1 MFYTM
6 REDIKSFI
14 TKVQKPGRYVGGE
27 PGSVY
32 KDKSQI
38 GMRMAFCFPD
48 IYDIGMSNLGMRIL
62 CGVLNEMQDVWCE
75 RAFAP
80 WPDMEAEMRS
90 RNIPVYT
97 HESGDSIRDF
107 DMVAFN
113 LQYELCYTTALNMLD
128 MSEIPLRS
136 QERDDSFPIV
146 LAGGPC
152 AYNPEPMAD
161 FVDIF
166 SIGEGEE
173 ALPQLAQ
180 LYLDMRQ
187 AGTYNKKA
195 FLRAASHL
203 EGFYVPSL
211 YEVSYH
217 EDGTILNMT
226 PKFPDV
232 PRQVKKRIVK
242 DVDQVYFPTDPV
254 MPLVETVHDRITL
267 EVFRG
272 CIRGCR
278 FCQAGF
284 VTRPVREKTPETL
297 CAQAKKMAENTG
309 YDEISMCSLSISD
322 YSRVNTLCDNLL
334 TWTDDARINLSLPSL
349 RADSFTRELMEQI
362 STVRSSTLTF
372 APEAGSQRLRD
383 VINKNVTEED
393 ILRAAGVAFSA
404 GKNQVKLYFM
414 NGLPYETLEDIEGIA
429 SLAKKV
435 IESYYKTPGRS
446 RGKQPK
452 VTISVACFIPKPFT
466 PFQWEGQN
474 TSAQLEEKQRHLL
487 ACLQDRKIR
496 YNYHDAKISWL
507 EAVFARGNRRLS
519 TALKTAVKRGLRLEA
534 WEEFFDYEA
543 WQQVFADTGI
553 DPAFYAN
560 RTMSEEEILPWDVID
575 CGVSKHFLLRERHRA
590 MEAAVTPS
598 CKERCS
604 GCGANALADPSLCR
618 WCPGHKEGE
627 AEHLSGLDRHTG
639 SKVDTGKRNARGAGA
654 AVNPGERP
662 VRTVRIC
669 YAKKGAMTYV
679 SHLDIQRTFSRA
691 LVKSGL
697 PVYYTEGFNP
707 IPKLTFASPL
717 SVGAS
722 GDTEFAQI
730 KLVQDMKNEEVLA
743 ALSAAMPSDI
753 QIKEVYTPQTHFKEI
768 AWAQNEID
776 FHVPVEK
783 NVLAA
788 LEKRFAGPVI
798 VLKKTKSSEK
808 ETDIR
813 PFIKEIQFEIL
824 SEGVRVVAVTRADS
838 TNYLNPVYVAR
849 VCMPLVDLEG
859 TGYYTICRRHL
870 LLEDGSIFR

>member
-1 MFYTM
+1 M
-6 REDIKSFI
+6 REDIKPFI

-27 PGSVY
+27 AGTVY
-32 KDKSQI
+32 KEKSQV
-38 GMRMAFCFPD
+38 GLRVAFCFPD

-62 CGVLNEMQDVWCE
+62 CGVLNEMKDVWCE

-90 RNIPVYT
+90 RDIPAYT

-107 DMVAFN
+107 DIVAFT

-128 MSEIPLRS
+128 MSKIPLRS
-136 QERDDSFPIV
+136 QDRDDSYPIV

-152 AYNPEPMAD
+152 TYNPEPMAD
-161 FVDIF
+161 FIDIF

-180 LYLDMRQ
+180 LYLDMRRE
-187 AGTYNKKA
+187 GTYTKAA

-211 YEVSYH
+211 YEVSYCP
-217 EDGTILNMT
+217 DGTILSMQ
-226 PKFPDV
+226 PRFPDV
-232 PRQVKKRIVK
+232 PPRVKKRIVA
-242 DVDQVYFPTDPV
+242 DVDKVYFPTDPV

-284 VTRPVREKTPETL
+284 VTRPVREKTPQTL
-297 CAQAKKMAENTG
+297 CAQAQKMAKNTG

-322 YSRVNTLCDNLL
+322 YSKVNTLCSDLL

-429 SLAKKV
+429 ALAKNV
-435 IESYYKTPGRS
+435 VESYYKTPGRAK
-446 RGKQPK
+446 GKQPK

-474 TSAQLEEKQRHLL
+474 TEAQLEEKQQHLL
-487 ACLQDRKIR
+487 SCLRDRKIR
-496 YNYHDAKISWL
+496 YHYHDAKVSWL

-519 TALKTAVKRGLRLEA
+519 AALETAVHRGMRLDA

-553 DPAFYAN
+553 DPVFYAN
-560 RTMSEEEILPWDVID
+560 RTMGEAEVLPWDVID
-575 CGVSKHFLLRERHRA
+575 CGVSKKFLLRERHKA

-598 CKERCS
+598 CKEKCS
-604 GCGANALADPSLCR
+604 GCGANTLADPALCR
-618 WCPGHKEGE
+618 WCPGHLDGE
-627 AEHLSGLDRHTG
+627 SEHLSSLSRPVGPQA
-639 SKVDTGKRNARGAGA
+639 DTGKRDARGAGA
-654 AVNPGERP
+654 AVNPSARP

-669 YAKKGAMTYV
+669 YSKGGAMTYV
-679 SHLDIQRTFSRA
+679 SHLDVQRTFSRA

-722 GDTEFAQI
+722 GEEEFAQI
-730 KLVQDMKNEEVLA
+730 KLVQDVADEQVLA
-743 ALSAAMPSDI
+743 ALSGAMPSDI
-753 QIKEVYTPQTHFKEI
+753 QIKEVYAPKTHFKEI
-768 AWAQNEID
+768 AWAQNQID
-776 FHVPVEK
+776 FHVQIQREK
-783 NVLAA
+783 DVLSD
-788 LEKRFAGPVI
+788 LKERFAGPV
-798 VLKKTKSSEK
+798 VVVKRTKSNEK

-813 PFIKEIQFEIL
+813 PLIQDIQFEMF
-824 SEGVRVVAVTRADS
+824 SGGVRVIALTRADG
-838 TNYLNPVYVAR
+838 TNYLNPVYIAR
-849 VCMPLVDLEG
+849 VCERIIDPEG
-859 TGYYTICRRHL
+859 RGYYTIHRRRL
-870 LLEDGSIFR
+870 FLEDGSTFR

>member
-1 MFYTM
+1 M
-6 REDIKSFI
+6 REDIKPFI
-14 TKVQKPGRYVGGE
+14 TKVQKPGRYIGGE
-27 PGSVY
+27 AGSVY
-32 KDKSQI
+32 KDKSSI
-38 GMRMAFCFPD
+38 GLRVAFCFPD

-62 CGVLNEMQDVWCE
+62 CGVLNEMKDVWCE

-80 WPDMEAEMRS
+80 WPDMEAEMRA
-90 RNIPVYT
+90 RDIPVYT
-97 HESGDSIRDF
+97 NESGDSIRDF
-107 DMVAFN
+107 GIVAFT

-128 MSEIPLRS
+128 MSKIPLRS
-136 QERDDSFPIV
+136 RDRDDSFPIV

-173 ALPQLAQ
+173 ALPELAQ
-180 LYLDMRQ
+180 LYLDMKQ
-187 AGTYNKKA
+187 AGTYGKGA

-211 YEVSYH
+211 YDVSYR
-217 EDGTILNMT
+217 EDGTILEMR
-226 PKFPDV
+226 PKYPDV
-232 PRQVKKRIVK
+232 PRQVKKRIVA
-242 DVDQVYFPTDPV
+242 DVDRAYFPTDPV

-267 EVFRG
+267 EVNRG

-297 CAQAKKMAENTG
+297 CAQAREMAKNTG

-322 YSRVNTLCDNLL
+322 YSRVNTLCDSLL
-334 TWTDDARINLSLPSL
+334 TWTDDAKINLSLPSL

-393 ILRAAGVAFSA
+393 ILRAAGVAFSS
-404 GKNQVKLYFM
+404 GKSQVKLYFM
-414 NGLPYETLEDIEGIA
+414 NGLPYETSEDIEGIA
-429 SLAKKV
+429 TLAKNV
-435 IESYYKTPGRS
+435 VESYYKTPGRAKG
-446 RGKQPK
+446 RQPK

-474 TSAQLEEKQRHLL
+474 TAAQLEEKQQRLL
-487 ACLQDRKIR
+487 SCLHDRKIR
-496 YNYHDAKISWL
+496 YNYHDAKVSWL

-519 TALKTAVKRGLRLEA
+519 AALEEAVRRGMRLEA
-534 WEEFFDYEA
+534 WEEFFDYA
-543 WQQVFADTGI
+543 GWQQIFADTGI

-560 RTMSEEEILPWDVID
+560 RTMGEEEILPWDVID
-575 CGVSKHFLLRERHRA
+575 CGVSKKFLLRERHKA

-598 CKERCS
+598 CKEQCS
-604 GCGANALADPSLCR
+604 GCGANALVDPNQCR
-618 WCPGHKEGE
+618 WCPGHLETLE
-627 AEHLSGLDRHTG
+627 EHLKNLRRSTSPVRADA
-639 SKVDTGKRNARGAGA
+639 GKRDARGAGA
-654 AVNPGERP
+654 AANPGERP

-669 YAKKGAMTYV
+669 YSKGGAFTYV
-679 SHLDIQRTFSRA
+679 SHLDIHRTFTRA

-722 GDTEFAQI
+722 GEAEFAQF
-730 KLVQDMKNEEVLA
+730 KLVRELEDEEILK
-743 ALSAAMPSDI
+743 ALSRAMPSDI
-753 QIKEVYTPQTHFKEI
+753 KIREVYTPQVHFKEI
-768 AWAQNEID
+768 AWAVNQID
-776 FHVPVEK
+776 FYVPAVEGALSA
-783 NVLAA
+783 LAP
-788 LEKRFAGPVI
+788 RFDGPVVI
-798 VLKKTKSSEK
+798 LKRTKSSEK

-813 PFIKEIQFEIL
+813 PLIRDIHFERF
-824 SEGVRVVAVTRADS
+824 SEGVRIIAVTRADS
-838 TNYLNPVYVAR
+838 ANYLNPVYVAKA
-849 VCMPLVDLEG
+849 CMPMIDPNAE
-859 TGYYTICRRHL
+859 GYYTIHRRQL
-870 LLEDGSIFR
+870 LLEDGSSFR

>member
-1 MFYTM
+1 M

-27 PGSVY
+27 AGSVY
-32 KDKSQI
+32 KNKSQI

-107 DMVAFN
+107 DLVAFT

-128 MSEIPLRS
+128 MSKIPLRS
-136 QERDDSFPIV
+136 RERDDSFPIV

-284 VTRPVREKTPETL
+284 VTRPVREKTPDTL

-349 RADSFTRELMEQI
+349 RADSFTKELMEQI

-474 TSAQLEEKQRHLL
+474 TAAQLEEKQKHLL

-519 TALKTAVKRGLRLEA
+519 AALEAAVKRGMRLEA

-543 WQQVFADTGI
+543 WQQVFADTDI

-560 RTMSEEEILPWDVID
+560 RTMGEEEILPWDVID
-575 CGVSKHFLLRERHRA
+575 CGVSKHFLLHERHKA

-598 CKERCS
+598 CKEQCS
-604 GCGANALADPSLCR
+604 GCGANTLADPSLCR

-627 AEHLSGLDRHTG
+627 AEHLSSLNRHA
-639 SKVDTGKRNARGAGA
+639 SPKVDTGKRNTRGAGA

-662 VRTVRIC
+662 VRTARIC
-669 YAKKGAMTYV
+669 YAKGGAMTYV

-722 GDTEFAQI
+722 GEAEFAQF
-730 KLVQDMKNEEVLA
+730 KLVQDMEDEQVLA
-743 ALSAAMPSDI
+743 ALSAAMPFDI
-753 QIKEVYTPQTHFKEI
+753 QIKEVYTPQTHFKQI
-768 AWAQNEID
+768 AWAQNQID

-788 LEKRFAGPVI
+788 LEKRFAGPVV

-813 PFIKEIQFEIL
+813 PFIKDIQFEIL
-824 SEGVRVVAVTRADS
+824 SEGVRVIAVTRADS

-849 VCMPLVDLEG
+849 VCMPLVDPEG

-870 LLEDGSIFR
+870 LLEDGGIFR

>member
-1 MFYTM
+1 M
-6 REDIKSFI
+6 REDIKPFI

-27 PGSVY
+27 AGSIY
-32 KDKSQI
+32 KDKDKI
-38 GMRMAFCFPD
+38 GLRVAFCFPD

-62 CGVLNEMQDVWCE
+62 CGALNQMDDVWCE

-80 WPDMEAEMRS
+80 WPDMEAQMRQ
-90 RNIPVYT
+90 RQIPVYT

-107 DMVAFN
+107 DMIAFT

-128 MSEIPLRS
+128 MSGIPLRS
-136 QERDDSFPIV
+136 KDRDDSDPVV

-152 AYNPEPMAD
+152 AYNPEPVAD

-173 ALPQLAQ
+173 ALPELAQ
-180 LYLDMRQ
+180 LYLDMKRS
-187 AGTYNKKA
+187 GTYTKTD

-203 EGFYVPSL
+203 DGFYVPSL
-211 YEVSYH
+211 YDVAYR
-217 EDGTILNMT
+217 EDGTILSME
-226 PKFPDV
+226 PKYPDV
-232 PRQVKKRIVK
+232 PRRVKKRIVA
-242 DVDQVYFPTDPV
+242 DVDKAYFPTDPV

-284 VTRPVREKTPETL
+284 VTRPVREKTPEVL
-297 CAQAKKMAENTG
+297 CAQAKEMAEKTG

-334 TWTDDARINLSLPSL
+334 DWTDDAKINLSLPSL
-349 RADSFTRELMEQI
+349 RADSFTRELMDQI

-383 VINKNVTEED
+383 VINKNVTQAD

-404 GKNQVKLYFM
+404 GKSQVKLYFM

-429 SLAKKV
+429 ALAKDV

-446 RGKQPK
+446 KGRQPK

-474 TSAQLEEKQRHLL
+474 TAEQLEEKQKHLL
-487 ACLQDRKIR
+487 SCITDRKIR
-496 YNYHDAKISWL
+496 YNYHDAKVSWL

-519 TALKTAVKRGLRLEA
+519 DALEEAVRRGMRLEA
-534 WEEFFDYEA
+534 WEEFFDYAA

-560 RTMSEEEILPWDVID
+560 RTMGEEEILPWDVID
-575 CGVSKHFLLRERHRA
+575 CGVSKQFLLRERHKA

-604 GCGANALADPSLCR
+604 GCGANALADPEQCR
-618 WCPGHKEGE
+618 WCPGHAE
-627 AEHLSGLDRHTG
+627 APEEHLG
-639 SKVDTGKRNARGAGA
+639 SLSRSAVPAKPDAGKRNARGAGA
-654 AVNPGERP
+654 AVNPGEKP
-662 VRTVRIC
+662 VRAVRIC
-669 YAKKGAMTYV
+669 YAKSGAMTYV
-679 SHLDIQRTFSRA
+679 SHLDVQRTFTRA

-697 PVYYTEGFNP
+697 PLYYTEGFNP

-722 GDTEFAQI
+722 GEQEFAQI
-730 KLVQDMKNEEVLA
+730 KLVREMDDEAILQS
-743 ALSAAMPSDI
+743 LSCAMPADI
-753 QIKEVYTPQTHFKEI
+753 QIKSVYTPRTQFKEI
-768 AWAQNEID
+768 AWAENQID
-776 FHVPVEK
+776 FHVPAQQD
-783 NVLAA
+783 VLQSLTA
-788 LEKRFAGPVI
+788 RFDGPVVI
-798 VLKKTKSSEK
+798 LKKTKSSEK

-813 PFIKEIQFEIL
+813 PFIKNIRFEML
-824 SEGVRVVAVTRADS
+824 SDGVRILAITRADS
-838 TNYLNPVYVAR
+838 ANYLNPVYIAK
-849 VCMPLVDLEG
+849 VCAQILDPDEN
-859 TGYYTICRRHL
+859 GYYTIHRRGL
-870 LLEDGSIFR
+870 LFEDGSAFR